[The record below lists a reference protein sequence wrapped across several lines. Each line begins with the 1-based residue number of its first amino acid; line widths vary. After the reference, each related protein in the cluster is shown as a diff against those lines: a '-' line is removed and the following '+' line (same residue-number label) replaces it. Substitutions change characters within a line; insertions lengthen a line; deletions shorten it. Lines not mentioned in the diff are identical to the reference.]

1 MFQNFDYYSVC
12 SVFSLLNLFYFL
24 ENELKIVKKKK
35 SPSALM
41 INKCPGTP
49 MQSGFL
55 YFNFLDFY
63 TAKGQ
68 HNMLLRAPVYST

>member
-1 MFQNFDYYSVC
+1 
-12 SVFSLLNLFYFL
+12 
-24 ENELKIVKKKK
+24 
-35 SPSALM
+35 M

>member
-35 SPSALM
+35 KPIC
-41 INKCPGTP
+41 INDK
-49 MQSGFL
+49 QVSWNSNAEWISVLQFL
-55 YFNFLDFY
+55 R
-63 TAKGQ
+63 
-68 HNMLLRAPVYST
+68 LLYS